1 MPVNK
6 PQPLMVNNQAYYTL
20 TSYEPVQVTV
30 HVAHPTPEEI
40 DMGLEAMLGD
50 LGATPADLNNPA
62 WISEHFEGLSSVMEL
77 REAMRQE
84 LELMNMEIA
93 TSQKAA
99 ACVDELRKRLR
110 QSVTPQRLND
120 ARELVDHSFAESLDA
135 DGLTVAQ
142 FMQQTGTTEAMLD
155 AMLEARSRD
164 TAEGG
169 AALLAY
175 AREKKIRVDESEL
188 PELMGMDPKDAAQ
201 VVAGSRA
208 AGQYD
213 RLMEGALLT
222 KATKI
227 VVDESIC
234 TYEHE
239 TPEEARARVA
249 EFVRYRDM
257 VQGQAEDDSSSEPPV
272 QGKTGFKLV

>member
-1 MPVNK
+1 
-6 PQPLMVNNQAYYTL
+6 
-20 TSYEPVQVTV
+20 
-30 HVAHPTPEEI
+30 
-40 DMGLEAMLGD
+40 
-50 LGATPADLNNPA
+50 
-62 WISEHFEGLSSVMEL
+62 
-77 REAMRQE
+77 
-84 LELMNMEIA
+84 MNMEIA

-257 VQGQAEDDSSSEPPV
+257 VQGQAEDDSSSEPPA